1 MIKWSDVVRYHHAK
15 LGTMSSSQYA
25 SILATEN
32 QLYSRFG
39 GRVPYGYCYS
49 YVLNSNDPS
58 KFQPFN
64 VTSVTS
70 YFDGEEAYTEA
81 IDYVIQE
88 TIPHAYIVAGDLG
101 TPLSSKLTGFFT
113 DSATDYEV
121 LENGIPETIPDNA
134 ASLILYA
141 PKRDLTD
148 AEAQTLT
155 DYLKNGG
162 HLLLFTNSANTA
174 YEKLMGVLS
183 AYGVTA
189 GAEIVRDGKS
199 GSYEKSEDHLLPT
212 VNSSH
217 SINYYPNLAGYRVD
231 MPMTHPLRVAGK
243 DGLPDKVTVTE
254 LLNTSK
260 EGYISIE
267 KPNEDGST
275 VTDRET
281 ASFPLAVEIKNSE
294 TGANIVWYASTEMLS
309 DDLILTADEEKAA
322 NESKAE
328 NAKLCGNKYYI
339 ALAVSYLGRE
349 FTPTHKKTEPVS
361 ADTIDALR
369 YNIPAIPVALEYLNI
384 NSYLPVILIGVL
396 LALILPAGII
406 VLGCVNR
413 SRRRKA

>member
-1 MIKWSDVVRYHHAK
+1 
-15 LGTMSSSQYA
+15 
-25 SILATEN
+25 
-32 QLYSRFG
+32 
-39 GRVPYGYCYS
+39 
-49 YVLNSNDPS
+49 
-58 KFQPFN
+58 
-64 VTSVTS
+64 
-70 YFDGEEAYTEA
+70 
-81 IDYVIQE
+81 
-88 TIPHAYIVAGDLG
+88 
-101 TPLSSKLTGFFT
+101 
-113 DSATDYEV
+113 
-121 LENGIPETIPDNA
+121 
-134 ASLILYA
+134 
-141 PKRDLTD
+141 
-148 AEAQTLT
+148 
-155 DYLKNGG
+155 
-162 HLLLFTNSANTA
+162 
-174 YEKLMGVLS
+174 MGVLS

-322 NESKAE
+322 NEKQGGE
-328 NAKLCGNKYYI
+328 RQ
-339 ALAVSYLGRE
+339 AVRQQVLHCARC
-349 FTPTHKKTEPVS
+349 
-361 ADTIDALR
+361 L
-369 YNIPAIPVALEYLNI
+369 
-384 NSYLPVILIGVL
+384 LPR
-396 LALILPAGII
+396 AGIHPDAQEDGAG
-406 VLGCVNR
+406 LRGYH
-413 SRRRKA
+413 